1 MAFSIFNKSGQDG
14 KSSNDPTKT
23 TVKSPEAT
31 DPTKTL
37 VKSPAAAKPDGNDA
51 STAFPAT
58 TAAPT
63 ASMVMRPGGAAQNE
77 MMAYDIEDVPQLQEA
92 AALYAADHLDAA
104 QFLLSKA
111 VQDKSGNAQAWLM
124 LLDLYKMRN
133 FKKEFEDL
141 AMTYT
146 VKFERSPPTWNQ
158 ETPQAEARK
167 ETRPN
172 SDFFIFS
179 KDGLL
184 PDVLKLVEF
193 ANRLGSAR
201 IDLGKIKAITSDEAD
216 ALAKALVDLRK
227 RNVPVRFNNVTML
240 IDLLKKMI
248 SENPSKDFLGAWAL
262 LFELYQREGRQSEF
276 EDLGLEYAMGFE
288 MSPPSWE
295 SVPVEAISTDA
306 ESANDPDTPTATQ
319 GYPLKG
325 SVSLENVAH
334 VQQQLIHHG
343 ASNREVH
350 INMAGLQRIDFSAA
364 GIFAETFTKLAA
376 AGKKIVLIDI
386 NELIFPLLEAFGVH
400 RVAVLLRRKAQ

>member
-1 MAFSIFNKSGQDG
+1 
-14 KSSNDPTKT
+14 
-23 TVKSPEAT
+23 
-31 DPTKTL
+31 
-37 VKSPAAAKPDGNDA
+37 
-51 STAFPAT
+51 
-58 TAAPT
+58 
-63 ASMVMRPGGAAQNE
+63 MRPGGPPQNE
-77 MMAYDIEDVPQLQEA
+77 MMAYDIEEVPQLQEA

-104 QFLLSKA
+104 QSLLSKA

-124 LLDLYKMRN
+124 LLDLYKIRN
-133 FKKEFEDL
+133 LKKEFEDL

-167 ETRPN
+167 EARPN
-172 SDFFIFS
+172 SDFFNFQG

-184 PDVLKLVEF
+184 QDILKFTEF

-201 IDLGKIKAITSDEAD
+201 TDLAKIKAITSDEAD
-216 ALAKALVDLRK
+216 ALAKTLLDLRK
-227 RNVPVRFNNVTML
+227 RNVPIRFNNVTTL
-240 IDLLKKMI
+240 IDMLKKI
-248 SENPSKDFLGAWAL
+248 IGENPSKDFLGAWAL

-295 SVPVEAISTDA
+295 AVPVQAPSADA
-306 ESANDPDTPTATQ
+306 EQANETEAPATLQ
-319 GYPLKG
+319 GYPLRG

-350 INMAGLQRIDFSAA
+350 INMAALQRIDFSAA
-364 GIFAETFTKLAA
+364 GIFADTFSKLAS
-376 AGKKIVLIDI
+376 AGKKIVLIDV